1 MVIKTKRERTM
12 HTASAIYFDVDPMAL
27 PVEHIVLQTCHAGG
41 CESMASPGD
50 RFCGRCR
57 DELDD
62 LYEQGC
68 LPYYPR
74 EI

>member
-12 HTASAIYFDVDPMAL
+12 YTASAIYFDVDPTVL
-27 PVEHIVLQTCHAGG
+27 PVEHIVMQTCRAAG

-57 DELDD
+57 EELDT
-62 LYEQGC
+62 LYEMDCG
-68 LPYYPR
+68 PYYPR